1 MTLAFMHLNLI
12 VALLGAAWF
21 IAAVAFFTFTSIGAV
36 LQPWLQGR
44 RATNRDQPPVSAIL
58 PIKLENPGF
67 EEAEQSIF
75 EQHYPAYDVTF
86 AATGADPSVVAHVQ
100 KMMGAHPKIPT
111 RVMESSCTIAVSPK
125 LNNLATPLAQAAHDF
140 ILTKDSNI
148 VFQPDTLAAFMRNFT
163 QGVGLVVGVPVAER
177 PEGLAGQIE
186 AFLLNGH
193 ARLLLTASALGL
205 GFGVGKTMLFK
216 RSDLARAG
224 GFEAIAYTVAE
235 DTALSRCLAAHGL
248 KTVFADRPLRQ
259 FIGKRRLREI
269 YQRQL
274 RWAVIRRAH
283 EVLTFPLEPLS
294 SPLPAAIAAAF
305 AAPLVGL
312 SALTAFAST
321 MGIWFAVEI
330 LIAWIKGWEISFVS
344 PAGFIG
350 REILALATWVQ
361 AWTTNDVVW
370 ADGRF
375 DVLSEARGAGAEAA
389 LPLKEQSA
397 GADKG

>member
-1 MTLAFMHLNLI
+1 M
-12 VALLGAAWF
+12 
-21 IAAVAFFTFTSIGAV
+21 
-36 LQPWLQGR
+36 
-44 RATNRDQPPVSAIL
+44 IL
-58 PIKLENPGF
+58 F
-67 EEAEQSIF
+67 
-75 EQHYPAYDVTF
+75 
-86 AATGADPSVVAHVQ
+86 
-100 KMMGAHPKIPT
+100 
-111 RVMESSCTIAVSPK
+111 SPR
-125 LNNLATPLAQAAHDF
+125 
-140 ILTKDSNI
+140 ISNI
-148 VFQPDTLAAFMRNFT
+148 VFEPETLAAFMQNFT
-163 QGVGLVVGVPVAER
+163 SGVGLVVGVPVAER
-177 PEGLAGQIE
+177 PEGLAGHIE

-224 GFEAIAYTVAE
+224 GFESIAYTLAE
-235 DTALSRCLAAHGL
+235 DTALSRGFAALGL
-248 KTVFADRPLRQ
+248 KTVFAHRPLRQ
-259 FIGKRRLREI
+259 FIGKRSLREI

-330 LIAWIKGWEISFVS
+330 LIAWIKGWEISVAS

-350 REILALATWVQ
+350 REILALATWLQ

-370 ADGRF
+370 ANGRF
-375 DVLSEARGAGAEAA
+375 DVFSGSHGALSAKALSVRGESTGV
-389 LPLKEQSA
+389 
-397 GADKG
+397 DKV